1 MCVETSICWTR
12 TILKLYKGGP
22 SKGKSLEFT
31 VTRDVAFQAQNS
43 RARTLGF
50 AFASSSRIQFPPF
63 PDSTSATP
71 VEPEVL
77 SDLNT
82 NQVIPLEQVQHE
94 VSPQV
99 DFVSQTDHVTPPAV
113 HVQYAGSETLVSGEA
128 SQEQMPMSA
137 HVELD
142 TSPGINDM
150 AVDVVFSGEDEE
162 GEVPND
168 VVDGA
173 ALVMVEQPEGFQV
186 QGADGDM
193 LVCKL
198 KKALSITC
206 RSKENGY
213 YDLEGDPVRLI
224 SEQDWL
230 VSPTPFFQCGDY
242 NIFNTPYVRR
252 ECLVAVDPPCCQSAK
267 SLVPRTRK
275 EVE

>member
-43 RARTLGF
+43 RARTLGLF
-50 AFASSSRIQFPPF
+50 NEGVFPYSTDSLSSKVAFASSSRIQFPPF

-173 ALVMVEQPEGFQV
+173 ASVMVEVINDGVHFQ
-186 QGADGDM
+186 GNTHTM
-193 LVCKL
+193 
-198 KKALSITC
+198 IT
-206 RSKENGY
+206 RS
-213 YDLEGDPVRLI
+213 DPVRLI